1 MDLFCS
7 ENYSLQAVNFQK
19 RVNYLSTYRKIYMR
33 MCICLIGWKND
44 TGKEPWLRLGTLWFV
59 LLIVFPRGN
68 SHWLT
73 VRDLTWQSAP
83 CEKTPYLSCYQGCF
97 IVMLISALTDTVKS
111 LFLIAEN
118 TVITPRAK
126 KVSPVWNCVVHTHTG
141 PELFTSFGNNKLWNG
156 WFHFPLSLQYKKYRS
171 IKGHL
176 NHTWKYFSLT
186 PSISCNKAWKGTKS
200 LKTGSMSILGK
211 ETVLAQV

>member
-19 RVNYLSTYRKIYMR
+19 RVNYLSSYRKIYMR

-126 KVSPVWNCVVHTHTG
+126 KVSPVWNCCSYTHRPWIIYIFWQQQVV
-141 PELFTSFGNNKLWNG
+141 EWLI
-156 WFHFPLSLQYKKYRS
+156 PLSFIPAIQK
-171 IKGHL
+171 I
-176 NHTWKYFSLT
+176 WKYKRTS
-186 PSISCNKAWKGTKS
+186 
-200 LKTGSMSILGK
+200 
-211 ETVLAQV
+211 